1 MPVNANANSGTQK
14 AADAA
19 HATETAGRA
28 GFDAA
33 RDTLQTGVDTA
44 VQSFQRMTDQFSR
57 VMGFTAPNS
66 DELTRRS
73 TESIHAVSQA
83 GTVLA
88 KGVQQISQEWFGLA
102 QERFTHNLEGLNRLA
117 RCQSVQDFMA
127 IQSEL
132 VRENLESALGM
143 GQRVAELSNKLANEA
158 AGAVQAQ
165 TGTRGVQVD
174 RNANRPR
181 QVG

>member
-1 MPVNANANSGTQK
+1 MPANANANGTQK
-14 AADAA
+14 AAEAGRSTDTAA
-19 HATETAGRA
+19 RA

-44 VQSFQRMTDQFSR
+44 VQGFQRITDQFSR
-57 VMGFTAPNS
+57 VMGFTAPDS

-73 TESIHAVSQA
+73 SESIQAVSQA

-102 QERFTHNLEGLNRLA
+102 QERFTQNLEGLNRLA

-132 VRENLESALGM
+132 IRENLESALGM

-158 AGAVQAQ
+158 AGAVQEQ
-165 TGTRGVQVD
+165 TGSRGVQVD
-174 RNANRPR
+174 RNANRAR

>member
-1 MPVNANANSGTQK
+1 
-14 AADAA
+14 
-19 HATETAGRA
+19 
-28 GFDAA
+28 
-33 RDTLQTGVDTA
+33 
-44 VQSFQRMTDQFSR
+44 
-57 VMGFTAPNS
+57 
-66 DELTRRS
+66 
-73 TESIHAVSQA
+73 
-83 GTVLA
+83 
-88 KGVQQISQEWFGLA
+88 
-102 QERFTHNLEGLNRLA
+102 
-117 RCQSVQDFMA
+117 MA